1 MPRASVRAKHRAA
14 SLAASTAPTAPII
27 PAAPAALVPVAT
39 KKPGRPPKADR
50 DGIMAR
56 VCARVAKGELVL
68 TAAPEE
74 GVTAASVY
82 EWGVLPQYSALYT
95 QARIAQAHAL
105 AEQTIT
111 LSDDALHEPETV
123 AARRLMVDTRKWFTG
138 KIARRIYGD
147 AMDITSNG
155 ETFESLLARTQIV
168 PTAVA
173 TLSSSVPAV
182 DAEVVDDG

>member
-14 SLAASTAPTAPII
+14 SLAASTAP
-27 PAAPAALVPVAT
+27 AALVPVSA

-50 DGIMAR
+50 DAIMAR

-68 TAAPEE
+68 TAAPAE

-95 QARIAQAHAL
+95 QARINQAHAL

-111 LSDDALHEPETV
+111 LSDDALHDPETV

-147 AMDITSNG
+147 AVDITSNG

-173 TLSSSVPAV
+173 TLASSVPVVDGVV

>member
-1 MPRASVRAKHRAA
+1 MRRVCDRI
-14 SLAASTAPTAPII
+14 STGEIVLK
-27 PAAPAALVPVAT
+27 AAPAE
-39 KKPGRPPKADR
+39 GISADMIYQW
-50 DGIMAR
+50 GM
-56 VCARVAKGELVL
+56 L
-68 TAAPEE
+68 PEY
-74 GVTAASVY
+74 A
-82 EWGVLPQYSALYT
+82 QMYT
-95 QARIAQAHAL
+95 QARVNQAHAL